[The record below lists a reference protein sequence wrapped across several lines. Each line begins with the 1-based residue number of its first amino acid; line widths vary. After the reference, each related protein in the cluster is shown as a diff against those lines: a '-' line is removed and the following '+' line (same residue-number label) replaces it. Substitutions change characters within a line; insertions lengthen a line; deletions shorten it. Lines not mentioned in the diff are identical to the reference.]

1 MDAYDTET
9 GLRRLLAQV
18 PHFSDL
24 PGDVQEALIRAAHL
38 RRFRAGQVVYLEGEP
53 AEAVF
58 LLAQGWVK
66 ATRVSC
72 RGREQA
78 LRFLHAGELFGDVA
92 VFSGV
97 PYPATV
103 TALELVAAWALPAE
117 TILRLSQDSAA
128 LTMVIARHMAER
140 VLYYVDLIED
150 LSLCKVEARVARTL
164 LRYAEEQN
172 GRWLIPRQPWTTFD
186 EMAVRLGT
194 VRDVLSRALRTLEN
208 EGLLKVE
215 RSGIFILD
223 REALARRGEV

>member
-1 MDAYDTET
+1 MSGKED
-9 GLRRLLAQV
+9 LRRLLLRV
-18 PHFSDL
+18 PHFGDL
-24 PGDVQEALIRAAHL
+24 SPQLQEQLIHAAHL
-38 RRFRAGQVVYLEGEP
+38 RRYEAGQVIYLTGEP
-53 AEAVF
+53 AEAVYM
-58 LLAQGWVK
+58 LAQGWVK
-66 ATRVSC
+66 ATRISC

-103 TALELVAAWALPAE
+103 TALESVAAWALPASE
-117 TILRLSQDSAA
+117 ILRLSQQSAA

-150 LSLCKVEARVARTL
+150 LSLCNVEARVARTL
-164 LRYAEEQN
+164 LRYAEPQGEH
-172 GRWLIPRQPWTTFD
+172 WLIPRQPWTTFD

-194 VRDVLSRALRTLEN
+194 VRDVLSRALRRLEN

-215 RSGIFILD
+215 RNGILILD
-223 REALARRGEV
+223 LDGLARRGEV